1 MTWAVW
7 RPSTA
12 YALLVGTGRH
22 VHPSSLPPIP
32 QAVTGARALG
42 AALSGDRGVFDARRT
57 TVVPEPADTRQVLD
71 PLRRMV
77 QEPDVDLLLFFY
89 CGHGLLGRGDRLCL
103 ALTPSDK
110 QDGGGDPSPSL
121 PFTEVARLMREST
134 ARHKVAILD
143 CCFSG
148 HALGPDGHGIHLL
161 TACGHTQKALFPPE
175 GTLTGFTGQLLRTLD
190 EGVPDGPRHLTLS
203 ALYDR
208 LAVVLPTTPAPQ
220 TGILPTGYPTPH
232 QQTVDGSGHIA
243 LAVNPAHGTHRTPA
257 GLRDRGD
264 FAQRLK
270 KLTEPSIDTP
280 VPDPAR
286 LRQLVHVLADLA
298 QDTTETLGPLDDFSI
313 TVRRNH
319 AVMTGAA
326 GSPEQ
331 AAALLSTL
339 VDALRA
345 KSAGHRALPGTERA
359 LARWTRER
367 SRSEPAG
374 VPSRPEETSA

>member
-1 MTWAVW
+1 MTWAAW
-7 RPSTA
+7 RPATA

-22 VHPSSLPPIP
+22 VHPSTLPPIP

-42 AALSGDRGVFDARRT
+42 AALSGDRGVFDVRRT

-71 PLRRMV
+71 HLRRMV
-77 QEPDVDLLLFFY
+77 REPDVDLLLFYY

-103 ALTPSDK
+103 ALTPSVKD
-110 QDGGGDPSPSL
+110 DGGGDPSPSL
-121 PFTEVARLMREST
+121 PFTEVARLMRESS
-134 ARHKVAILD
+134 ARHKAVILD

-161 TACGHTQKALFPPE
+161 TACGRTQKALFPPG
-175 GTLTGFTGQLLRTLD
+175 GTLTGFTGELLRILD
-190 EGVPDGPRHLTLS
+190 EGIPDGPRHLTLS
-203 ALYDR
+203 ALHDR

-220 TGILPTGYPTPH
+220 TGLFPTGYPAPH

-243 LAVNPAHGTHRTPA
+243 LAVNPAHDTHRTPT

-270 KLTEPSIDTP
+270 KLTEPSPETP

-286 LRQLVHVLADLA
+286 LPQLVGFLADLA
-298 QDTTETLGPLDDFSI
+298 RDAADVLGPLDDFSVA
-313 TVRRNH
+313 VRRNH

-331 AAALLSTL
+331 AAALLSAL
-339 VDALRA
+339 VDALRT
-345 KSAGHRALPGTERA
+345 KSSTHRALPGTERA
-359 LARWTRER
+359 LAHWTREL
-367 SRSEPAG
+367 SRSGPGSGSGSGSAG
-374 VPSRPEETSA
+374 G